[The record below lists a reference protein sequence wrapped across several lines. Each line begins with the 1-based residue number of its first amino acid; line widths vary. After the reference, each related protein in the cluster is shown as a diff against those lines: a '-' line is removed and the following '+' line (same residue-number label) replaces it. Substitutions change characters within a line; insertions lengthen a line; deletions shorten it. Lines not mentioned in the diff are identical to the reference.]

1 VKKWGIFTLSFLLLA
16 LSAPGMFFRKD
27 EKPLL
32 KKAFNLNLK
41 DADGN
46 MSDGLEEAFIRV
58 GEPGRFT
65 HDVKNVMREWVE
77 INPKVA
83 AKFGAFTILMLMLL
97 LFSAPAWAHDW
108 FTNSGCCD
116 GNDCQP
122 WVPTAQ
128 NFTPTAEGYH
138 IRLSRAELLKIT
150 PDSDCPLIDE
160 VVPYNSSKVK
170 ASPVSSFGLCV
181 KYYNKDDGTCV
192 RCLFVPGDI

>member
-1 VKKWGIFTLSFLLLA
+1 VKKWGIFILSFLLLA
-16 LSAPGMFFRKD
+16 FSTPGMLWRKD

-83 AKFGAFTILMLMLL
+83 AKLGAFVILVLAILL
-97 LFSAPAWAHDW
+97 LSTPAWAHDW
-108 FTNSGCCD
+108 YDNSCCHNKDCYPLPEGYSYYEKPD
-116 GNDCQP
+116 GNYYAV
-122 WVPTAQ
+122 WRSALTG
-128 NFTPTAEGYH
+128 NI
-138 IRLSRAELLKIT
+138 IRG
-150 PDSDCPLIDE
+150 
-160 VVPYNSSKVK
+160 VVSKYNVHDTQDHREH
-170 ASPVSSFGLCV
+170 GCEML
-181 KYYNKDDGTCV
+181 DDKP
-192 RCLFVPGDI
+192 RCLYIHRGT